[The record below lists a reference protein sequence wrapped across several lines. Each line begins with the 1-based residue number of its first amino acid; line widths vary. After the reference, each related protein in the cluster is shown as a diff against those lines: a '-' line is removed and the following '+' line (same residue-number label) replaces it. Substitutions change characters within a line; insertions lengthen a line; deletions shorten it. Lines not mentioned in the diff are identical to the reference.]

1 MPCTRG
7 VSTMIHYQPEERRVR
22 WTYVFIAACVVG
34 FLVQQVTDAWVYF
47 MFFPAFASEAP
58 WMFVTSIFL
67 HGDVSHILFNM
78 IALFF
83 FGTYLERMIGGR
95 AFAALFLISGVVG
108 NVGYLLTATDPLVPA
123 LGASGAIYG
132 VVGTLAVLSPFTL
145 VFIYGMVPVP
155 MIVAAAIW
163 GLLDFVGLFEPSG
176 IAHGSHLGGMF
187 IGVLYGV
194 YLRINSRRVRF
205 D

>member
-1 MPCTRG
+1 
-7 VSTMIHYQPEERRVR
+7 MIYYHPEERRVR

-34 FLVQQVTDAWVYF
+34 FLVQQITDAWVYF
-47 MFFPAFASEAP
+47 MFFPAFAWEAP

-108 NVGYLLTATDPLVPA
+108 NVGYLLTASDPLVPA

-163 GLLDFVGLFEPSG
+163 GLLDFAGLFEPSG

-187 IGVLYGV
+187 IGILYGV